1 MTDCRVLELYSEALG
16 NRNSLMFAM
25 GKGAA
30 FQRRY
35 SQAQSRL
42 ARLVRVMFGRNMFGN
57 GMGLPTT
64 FKCYCGNCGESYK
77 LAMGERLTCDCG
89 GTVSAASP
97 LG

>member
-1 MTDCRVLELYSEALG
+1 MTDLKVLELYNEALE

-25 GKGAA
+25 GKGSA

-35 SQAQSRL
+35 AQAQSRL
-42 ARLVRVMFGRNMFGN
+42 TRLVRVMFSRGMFGTN
-57 GMGLPTT
+57 AIPTT

-77 LAMGERLTCDCG
+77 LAKGEKLTCDCG
-89 GTVSAASP
+89 GNVSAASP